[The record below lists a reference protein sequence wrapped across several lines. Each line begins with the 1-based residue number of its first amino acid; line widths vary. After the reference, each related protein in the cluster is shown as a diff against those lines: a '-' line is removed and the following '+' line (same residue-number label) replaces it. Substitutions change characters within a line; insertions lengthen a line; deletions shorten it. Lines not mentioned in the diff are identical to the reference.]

1 MILLPGLMG
10 SLTISVANDL
20 YEPNWEPMTTGSR
33 PLEASGTCLVRAGL
47 LIIWLQL
54 DVPVSASFWNVAGTL
69 LAAWGVL
76 GPRW

>member
-54 DVPVSASFWNVAGTL
+54 DVPVSASSWHAPGTL
-69 LAAWGVL
+69 LAVWEVL
-76 GPRW
+76 ASR